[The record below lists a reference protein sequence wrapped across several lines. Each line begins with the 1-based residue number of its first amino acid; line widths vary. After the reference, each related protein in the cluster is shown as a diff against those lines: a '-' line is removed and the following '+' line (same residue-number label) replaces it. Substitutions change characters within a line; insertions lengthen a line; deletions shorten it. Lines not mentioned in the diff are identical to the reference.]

1 MLEKIIAAL
10 KGGVKNATSV
20 SDRTFQ
26 DFAKIISNG
35 VTEEGQIAE
44 AIKAYVPVI
53 ESIQGNINS
62 VVATAV
68 QEAKKAV
75 PDKTVQVASV
85 ATDLKAPD
93 LGEMLKAELEKV
105 IAPLKDKLDGFEKKE
120 KVSTLV
126 GSVKSEMMQK
136 YNLKESLCDKV
147 LSHIQ
152 VDDTTTREV
161 LAQNALKEYNSLAV
175 EFGLG
180 EAKPAIP
187 NASGGSTNGDPSVFA
202 ALKAKK
208 QAEGVLP
215 KSEQK
220 S

>member
-75 PDKTVQVASV
+75 PDKTVQVASL

-105 IAPLKDKLDGFEKKE
+105 IGPLKEKLDGFEKKE

>member
-10 KGGVKNATSV
+10 KAGVKNTTSV

-26 DFAKIISNG
+26 DFAKIISAG

-68 QEAKKAV
+68 QEAKKVDPANPKPAEQKAV
-75 PDKTVQVASV
+75 DPQTPDIAALIEAAV
-85 ATDLKAPD
+85 
-93 LGEMLKAELEKV
+93 GKV
-105 IAPLKDKLDGFEKKE
+105 INPLKEKLDGIEKKE

-152 VDDTTTREV
+152 IDDTTTQEA

-187 NASGGSTNGDPSVFA
+187 GASGGSSDGDASVFA

-215 KSEQK
+215 KQEQK

>member
-44 AIKAYVPVI
+44 AVKAYVPVI

-75 PDKTVQVASV
+75 PEPPKPADPKPADPQN
-85 ATDLKAPD
+85 PD
-93 LGEMLKAELEKV
+93 IAALIEAAVGRV
-105 IAPLKDKLDGFEKKE
+105 INPLKEKLDGFEKKE

-187 NASGGSTNGDPSVFA
+187 NTSGGSTNGDPSVFA

>member
-105 IAPLKDKLDGFEKKE
+105 IGPLKEKLDGFEKKE

-187 NASGGSTNGDPSVFA
+187 NTSGGSTNGDPSVFA